1 MGMSCW
7 HGLGHCRVAQGI
19 LGFRKSLALR
29 SEWVALPQKSL
40 FAQKLLLASVT
51 RMVLVLEVAQVFL
64 DFLYLA
70 KSRHT

>member
-7 HGLGHCRVAQGI
+7 HTLGRRVAQGI
-19 LGFRKSLALR
+19 VGFRKSLALR
-29 SEWVALPQKSL
+29 SERVALPQKSL
-40 FAQKLLLASVT
+40 FAQKLLLAPVT